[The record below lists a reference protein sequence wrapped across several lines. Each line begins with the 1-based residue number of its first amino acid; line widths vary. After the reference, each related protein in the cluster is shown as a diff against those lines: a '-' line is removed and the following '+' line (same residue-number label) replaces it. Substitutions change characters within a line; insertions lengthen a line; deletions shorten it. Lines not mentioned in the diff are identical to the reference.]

1 MDLSIRLQ
9 AVSLLLACALGMGL
23 GLLYDL
29 LRPIRRRSGDFVW
42 DLLFCFCAAVSAFLF
57 AMRSPAAVLGTV
69 DLLLALFG
77 LLAYFHLL
85 SPVLLPVF
93 GKIDRAFGVFW
104 INTQNRLK
112 KVAQTAKKLF
122 QKKEE

>member
-57 AMRSPAAVLGTV
+57 AMRSPAAVLGTG

-93 GKIDRAFGVFW
+93 GKTDRAFGAFW
-104 INTQNRLK
+104 IITQNCLK

-122 QKKEE
+122 QKKAE

>member
-29 LRPIRRRSGDFVW
+29 LRPIRRRSGNLVW

-57 AMRSPAAVLGTV
+57 AMRSPAAVLGTG

-85 SPVLLPVF
+85 SPALLPVF
-93 GKIDRAFGVFW
+93 GKIDCTFGAFW
-104 INTQNRLK
+104 INTQNCLK